1 MSLQTVILPACTH
14 ETLSRF
20 EEVST
25 MLVEN
30 RVFSLCSMSYAPRFF
45 RFRWISGSMVISKR
59 PAISFCPLI
68 HAALQELREK
78 LAVQHELEQEQQ
90 GLYAL
95 DSSTY
100 HQLIAQYEVVVD
112 KVGSS

>member
-1 MSLQTVILPACTH
+1 MSLETIILPACTR

-25 MLVEN
+25 LLVEK
-30 RVFSLCSMSYAPRFF
+30 RVFSSYSMSYAPRFF

-59 PAISFCPLI
+59 PAISFCPLT
-68 HAALQELREK
+68 HVALQELREK
-78 LAVQHELEQEQQ
+78 LAVQHELEQEQ

-100 HQLIAQYEVVVD
+100 HQLIAQYEVVVN